1 MIWQIIH
8 KQIQLGAVDK
18 LRQVTIIFPPDVVV
32 ARLTPALKAVNSVC
46 HTPRRTVTV
55 VEELDA
61 NIGCNVTLPPR
72 HTKKFLVTPQ
82 TEFTNNP

>member
-32 ARLTPALKAVNSVC
+32 ARLTPALKAGEQCMSHSAANRYGC
-46 HTPRRTVTV
+46 RRVGREHRMQRHV
-55 VEELDA
+55 AASSYEK
-61 NIGCNVTLPPR
+61 ISR
-72 HTKKFLVTPQ
+72 HT
-82 TEFTNNP
+82 TN